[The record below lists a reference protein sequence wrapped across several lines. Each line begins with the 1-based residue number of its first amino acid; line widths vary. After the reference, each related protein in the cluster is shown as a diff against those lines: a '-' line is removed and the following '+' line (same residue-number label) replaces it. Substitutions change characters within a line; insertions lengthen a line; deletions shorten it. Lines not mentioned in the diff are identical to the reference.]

1 MSDFTELRIADA
13 WTEEPIRLRT
23 IGPRVWRR

>member
-13 WTEEPIRLRT
+13 STEEPIRLRT